1 MEKLKLYTVTKP
13 SSDGTFVAGDI
24 IWLSANGDLNSCKGK
39 GWLSK
44 AEWDSSGT
52 NDFEVEPCKTH
63 YLDVSRWSET
73 VRKVE
78 DISKQNCRWRQTN
91 GKEQIVYGYKSQ
103 FR

>member
-13 SSDGTFVAGDI
+13 SSDGTFVAGD
-24 IWLSANGDLNSCKGK
+24 SANGDLNSCKGK

-78 DISKQNCRWRQTN
+78 DISK
-91 GKEQIVYGYKSQ
+91 
-103 FR
+103 

>member
-13 SSDGTFVAGDI
+13 SSDGTFVTGDI

-44 AEWDSSGT
+44 AEWDASGT

-63 YLDVSRWSET
+63 YLEVSRWSET
-73 VRKVE
+73 VREVE
-78 DISKQNCRWRQTN
+78 NISK
-91 GKEQIVYGYKSQ
+91 
-103 FR
+103 